1 MYDKTPLPFVSRCSQ
16 KKRTIRGWRDG
27 EAGIFVP
34 LVFSLLGHFKLTG
47 SPTEG
52 FHWGPPSDQLFVEFW
67 KLLLS
72 LGLSGTIRTL
82 LSLALCYYTI
92 PLYSLLASL
101 TIGQWQL
108 SSLVWWTPDWY
119 NYYSVLVSQGCCNQL
134 PQIWWLYRNVFSYGS
149 GGQKSAVSFTGLK
162 SRCCKVVGPPEAWGE
177 NLFFPSSHTMF
188 YSFNVWDC
196 LLPSS

>member
-1 MYDKTPLPFVSRCSQ
+1 MSKLPYPLFLGVAK

-52 FHWGPPSDQLFVEFW
+52 FHWGPPSNQLFVEFW

-72 LGLSGTIRTL
+72 LGLSEMIRTL

-92 PLYSLLASL
+92 PLFSLLASL
-101 TIGQWQL
+101 TIGQ
-108 SSLVWWTPDWY
+108 
-119 NYYSVLVSQGCCNQL
+119 
-134 PQIWWLYRNVFSYGS
+134 
-149 GGQKSAVSFTGLK
+149 
-162 SRCCKVVGPPEAWGE
+162 
-177 NLFFPSSHTMF
+177 
-188 YSFNVWDC
+188 
-196 LLPSS
+196 